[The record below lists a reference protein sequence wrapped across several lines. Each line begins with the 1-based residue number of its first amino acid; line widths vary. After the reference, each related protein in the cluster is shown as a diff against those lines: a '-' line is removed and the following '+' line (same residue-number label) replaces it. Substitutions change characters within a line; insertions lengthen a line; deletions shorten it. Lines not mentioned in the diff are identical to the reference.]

1 MQYYGYSPK
10 FIFIL
15 FIHSD
20 IPTTFFKIPKIFI
33 NTCMY
38 AQRPLCSSFRM
49 PDVNFKMTMGQLLIF
64 LIRQLTSKL
73 RIMLWFVY
81 FCCIYRSKL
90 RSTDFFLQKLKTK
103 FYSYSP
109 YFVYYMLFF
118 NRRYKCKQK
127 HDTNLFFFKVLICFW
142 ISLKT

>member
-90 RSTDFFLQKLKTK
+90 RSTDFFFTKIKDIILQL
-103 FYSYSP
+103 FSLFCLLY
-109 YFVYYMLFF
+109 VFF

-127 HDTNLFFFKVLICFW
+127 HDTNLFFF
-142 ISLKT
+142 

>member
-64 LIRQLTSKL
+64 LIRQLTSEL

-90 RSTDFFLQKLKTK
+90 RSTDFFFTKIKDIILQL
-103 FYSYSP
+103 FSLFCLLY
-109 YFVYYMLFF
+109 VFF

-127 HDTNLFFFKVLICFW
+127 HDTNLFFFK
-142 ISLKT
+142 KY

>member
-64 LIRQLTSKL
+64 LIRQLTTEL
-73 RIMLWFVY
+73 RIVLWFVH

-90 RSTDFFLQKLKTK
+90 RFTDFF
-103 FYSYSP
+103 FYKNERHNFTVILLILFTIC
-109 YFVYYMLFF
+109 YFLIVGI
-118 NRRYKCKQK
+118 NVNKNTTR
-127 HDTNLFFFKVLICFW
+127 TFFFF
-142 ISLKT
+142 LKY

>member
-90 RSTDFFLQKLKTK
+90 RSTDFFFTKIKDIILQL
-103 FYSYSP
+103 FSLFCLLY
-109 YFVYYMLFF
+109 VFF

-127 HDTNLFFFKVLICFW
+127 HDTNLFFFK
-142 ISLKT
+142 KY